1 MMLKNARA
9 ALVGVAV
16 AAATVSAI
24 AAPAWTADPAP
35 APAVDNSD
43 IVKAELEKVAAQA
56 AAARANQLLRDPN
69 SPVLGNPQGDV
80 TLVKFSDYQCTF
92 CKAADPRIEKL
103 VADDPKV
110 RVVVKEFPILGP
122 VSVVAAKAALA
133 SQAQG
138 KYHAYHQAMMAYR
151 GKLTNEDVFAM
162 AGKVGLDIAKL
173 KADMESPEVTD
184 QIIDTM
190 NLARAMK
197 ISLTPGYIVN
207 ATVLS
212 GVSAKTSSAA
222 ISFPDEV
229 AAARAKAK

>member
-1 MMLKNARA
+1 
-9 ALVGVAV
+9 
-16 AAATVSAI
+16 
-24 AAPAWTADPAP
+24 
-35 APAVDNSD
+35 
-43 IVKAELEKVAAQA
+43 
-56 AAARANQLLRDPN
+56 LLRDPN
-69 SPVLGNPQGDV
+69 SPVLGNTQGDV

-138 KYHAYHQAMMAYR
+138 KYQAYHQAMMAYR
-151 GKLTNEDVFAM
+151 GKLTNDDVFAM
-162 AGKVGLDIAKL
+162 AAKVGLDIAKL

-222 ISFPDEV
+222 ISFADEV

>member
-1 MMLKNARA
+1 MMLKKSRA
-9 ALVGVAV
+9 AVLGLAV
-16 AAATVSAI
+16 AFAAMTSLV
-24 AAPAWTADPAP
+24 APAWTADPV
-35 APAVDNSD
+35 AVDNSD
-43 IVKAELEKVAAQA
+43 IVKAELEKAATQA

-80 TLVKFSDYQCTF
+80 TLVKFTDYQCSF

-103 VADDPKV
+103 VAEDPKV

-122 VSVVAAKAALA
+122 VSLVAAKAALA

-138 KYHAYHQAMMAYR
+138 KYHAYHQAMMAFR
-151 GKLTNEDVFAM
+151 GKLSNDDVFAM
-162 AGKVGLDIAKL
+162 AAKVGLDVAKL

-197 ISLTPGYIVN
+197 ISITPGYIVN

-212 GVSAKTSSAA
+212 GVSTKTSSAA
-222 ISFPDEV
+222 ISFPDEI

>member
-1 MMLKNARA
+1 MNRRTFASAMLA
-9 ALVGVAV
+9 GVALPF
-16 AAATVSAI
+16 AASGQSA
-24 AAPAWTADPAP
+24 

-43 IVKAELEKVAAQA
+43 IVKAELEKASAQA
-56 AAARANQLLRDPN
+56 AAARASTLLRDPN

-80 TLVKFSDYQCTF
+80 TLVKFTDYQCSY

-103 VADDPKV
+103 IADDSKV

-133 SQAQG
+133 SQKQG
-138 KYHAYHQAMMAYR
+138 KYTAYHRAMMGYR

-162 AGKVGLDIAKL
+162 AAKVGLDVNKL

-184 QIIDTM
+184 QLIDTF
-190 NLARAMK
+190 NLARALK
-197 ISLTPGYIVN
+197 VSLTPGYIVN

-222 ISFPDEV
+222 IDFPKEI
-229 AAARAKAK
+229 AAARAKG